1 MKYGCGF
8 LGVIFWLEIQHL
20 ALVVS
25 SRSLHLGS
33 MSDDAAETAHGGT
46 NGEGGKGG
54 KAAVPWRS
62 PRGLVAGPDIRFLH
76 SIEVESRP
84 ALPQPLIKGNGKGK
98 WGPMSEILV
107 SHVDTAGVRTD
118 VLSADIPGRISVPIH
133 WAGASGDEICSWQT
147 HVDSH
152 RVHGGRDVSID
163 FQAHTS
169 EDEFGVD
176 VVATRLQF
184 SGFSPY

>member
-1 MKYGCGF
+1 MARVAKAVKLEF
-8 LGVIFWLEIQHL
+8 LGGH
-20 ALVVS
+20 
-25 SRSLHLGS
+25 H
-33 MSDDAAETAHGGT
+33 
-46 NGEGGKGG
+46 
-54 KAAVPWRS
+54 
-62 PRGLVAGPDIRFLH
+62 
-76 SIEVESRP
+76 EVQSRP
-84 ALPQPLIKGNGKGK
+84 ALPQPLIKGDGKGK

-107 SHVDTAGVRTD
+107 SHVHTAGVRTD
-118 VLSADIPGRISVPIH
+118 VLSAHVPGRTSIPIH
-133 WAGASGDEICSWQT
+133 WAGASGDEIRSWQT

-184 SGFSPY
+184 SGFSPH

>member
-1 MKYGCGF
+1 
-8 LGVIFWLEIQHL
+8 
-20 ALVVS
+20 
-25 SRSLHLGS
+25 
-33 MSDDAAETAHGGT
+33 MSDDAAGAHGGA
-46 NGEGGKGG
+46 NGERGKGG

-118 VLSADIPGRISVPIH
+118 VLSADIPGRTSVPIH
-133 WAGASGDEICSWQT
+133 WAGRIASGDEIRSWQT
-147 HVDSH
+147 HVDVH
-152 RVHGGRDVSID
+152 RVHGGRDVSSD

-184 SGFSPY
+184 SGFSPATAIGPSPRRNYCGTI

>member
-1 MKYGCGF
+1 M
-8 LGVIFWLEIQHL
+8 
-20 ALVVS
+20 S
-25 SRSLHLGS
+25 SRSLHSGS
-33 MSDDAAETAHGGT
+33 MSDDASETAHVVAD
-46 NGEGGKGG
+46 GEGGKGG
-54 KAAVPWRS
+54 KAGVPWRP

-76 SIEVESRP
+76 SIEVQSRP

-118 VLSADIPGRISVPIH
+118 VLSADIPGRTSVPIH
-133 WAGASGDEICSWQT
+133 WAGASGDEIRSWQT